1 MGYTNS
7 PLVSYVKLSPNHSGL
22 RKHEIDTITIH
33 CVVGQCSVETLG
45 QIFLPES
52 RQASCNYGIG
62 YDGKIGL
69 YVEEKNRSWCTSSSA
84 NDNRAITIEV
94 ASDKTSPYAI
104 NSAAYKSL
112 VSLCADICKRN
123 NIKKLVWSTDKNT
136 RVNHLNGC
144 NLTVHRDYANKSCP
158 GDYIYNRM
166 DQIASEVNKLIKGVE
181 TVTNKIE
188 AGDTVEF
195 VTGAKQWNGKDVPS
209 GYINKVYTV
218 KQVGSNGR
226 AVLTIGDTV
235 MYAVDVK
242 YLREIVNEIV
252 DTSTASS
259 WAAKSWAKLLNKGA
273 IDGSNPQDTCT
284 MEKLAVVLD
293 RLGILD

>member
-52 RQASCNYGIG
+52 RQASSNYGIG
-62 YDGKIGL
+62 YDGRIGM
-69 YVEEKNRSWCTSSSA
+69 YCEEKNRSWCTSSYA

-94 ASDKTSPYAI
+94 ASDKTHPYAI
-104 NSAAYKSL
+104 NSNAYKSL
-112 VSLCADICKRN
+112 IMLCDDICKRN

-158 GDYIYNRM
+158 GDYIYTRM
-166 DQIASEVNKLIKGVE
+166 DQIASEVNKLIRGV
-181 TVTNKIE
+181 VNVVNKIE
-188 AGDTVEF
+188 AGDTVQFIED
-195 VTGAKQWNGKDVPS
+195 AKQWNGKDIPA

-242 YLREIVNEIV
+242 YLKEIVTEIV

-259 WAAKSWAKLLNKGA
+259 WAAKSWAKLVSKGA
-273 IDGSNPQDTCT
+273 TDGSNPQDPCT
-284 MEKLAVVLD
+284 REQLAVILD
-293 RLGILD
+293 RLSLLG